1 MANSLL
7 FVSSSKYLLL
17 IFWIPKNKSSILFI
31 LNKFLEKLKKTNE
44 IIKIIKTFFENFLYK
59 KKLEKIT
66 KINVAKR

>member
-1 MANSLL
+1 M
-7 FVSSSKYLLL
+7 
-17 IFWIPKNKSSILFI
+17 PKNKSSILFI

-44 IIKIIKTFFENFLYK
+44 IRKIIKTFFENFLYK